1 MSPQVSYRVEKEVL
15 LCFVIGTRAEAA
27 TLDYWQQM
35 LDRCQQEG
43 LKRLQITMALTGRF
57 SPVVGVNQYQKII
70 DLLKTTDFKFALI
83 DLNQESAGGSQVGC
97 HMAASQGVNIAFF
110 ETALPAQHWLVDS
123 SSVKPAAELVT
134 A

>member
-15 LCFVIGTRAEAA
+15 LCFIIGERAEAA
-27 TLDYWQQM
+27 TLDYWQQI

-43 LKRLQITMALTGRF
+43 LKKLQITVALTGRF
-57 SPVVGVNQYQKII
+57 SPVVGVDQYQKII
-70 DLLKTTDFKFALI
+70 DLLKTRDYKYSLI

-97 HMAASQGVNIAFF
+97 HMAASQGVDIAYF
-110 ETALPAQHWLVDS
+110 EKENEALDWLIS
-123 SSVKPAAELVT
+123 EASQYTHFELIS